1 MTFVPSPGSSLNLR
15 GSRIRQL
22 GDPCDAFDATNRQY
36 VDSIACSMKSYQPL
50 LTSETDLYLK
60 SINTITGQIQT
71 LTSDAITA
79 QQINV
84 STLAANFIGVEE
96 AIGAPQVSTH
106 KLQLSSEDGSRYA
119 IRADEQGVHFIRYNE
134 TGEAISAFSIN
145 LPNACNPLASLTF
158 DTENEIYIGTVCH
171 PKAIVIKPDGNIIT
185 NETQKQCPP
194 PQSNNTETI
203 LGMWQFMTAV
213 DQNLA
218 ALTDRVC
225 ALENTKSSN

>member
-50 LTSETDLYLK
+50 LTTETDLYIK
-60 SINTITGQIQT
+60 SINTTTGQIQT
-71 LTSDAITA
+71 LTSDAFTA

-96 AIGAPQVSTH
+96 AIGTPQISTH
-106 KLQLSSEDGSRYA
+106 KLQLSSEDGTRYA
-119 IRADEQGVHFIRYNE
+119 LRADEQGIHFIRYNE
-134 TGEAISAFSIN
+134 NGEAISAFSIN
-145 LPNACNPLASLTF
+145 LPTPCNPLASLTF
-158 DTENEIYIGTVCH
+158 DTEQDVYIGTVCN
-171 PKAIVIKPDGNIIT
+171 PKAIVIKPDGNVIAT
-185 NETQKQCPP
+185 KEPPKECPP
-194 PQSNNTETI
+194 QVINTETF

-225 ALENTKSSN
+225 ALEKN